1 MEANSRMREITGNL
15 RRDMKDLLGESA
27 HIVTGFFKRGVC
39 TVRAVA
45 DKWRTFTQ
53 DISAAVD
60 ELMKPPFLEGGPD
73 APLPTIEEGAE
84 PIVTVT
90 GSIDRNFPIGKQMP
104 LSQANV
110 YVAEMDAAYREEE
123 LPAQPVK
130 LRIDYIRDG
139 RTDCYCL
146 PLHIGAGG
154 SLLEQMERHLET
166 YRADPNRVSALF
178 QQAPE
183 AYRLQLEEEFT
194 PFVRESLEDLSQG
207 TLQYFQRHCDI
218 SELEQQLQGQAA
230 VLPESQRAPF
240 EDKAAKTVFS
250 LRRAA
255 NGAVPQEEHTDQTEQ
270 RAAHPVPASREAVP
284 GEMTQPPQQAEGGE
298 SPQRSVKVKIRRLKQ
313 KQARR
318 PQRPKVHLTP
328 ER

>member
-1 MEANSRMREITGNL
+1 M
-15 RRDMKDLLGESA
+15 
-27 HIVTGFFKRGVC
+27 C

-73 APLPTIEEGAE
+73 APLSTMEEGAE

-90 GSIDRNFPIGKQMP
+90 GIIDRNFPIGKQMP
-104 LSQANV
+104 LSLANV

-130 LRIDYIRDG
+130 VRIDYIRDG

>member
-1 MEANSRMREITGNL
+1 MENNSRMKEITGNL
-15 RRDMKDLLGESA
+15 KRDMRDLVDESA
-27 HIVTGFFKRGVC
+27 HVVTGFFKRGVC

-45 DKWRTFTQ
+45 DKWRAFTQ

-73 APLPTIEEGAE
+73 APLPAMEEGAE
-84 PIVTVT
+84 PLVTVT

-104 LSQANV
+104 LSQANA

-130 LRIDYIRDG
+130 VRIDYIRDG

-146 PLHIGAGG
+146 PLHIGVGG
-154 SLLEQMERHLET
+154 SLLEQMEAHLET
-166 YRADPNRVSALF
+166 YRADPGRVAALF
-178 QQAPE
+178 QQTPE
-183 AYRLQLEEEFT
+183 EYRQELEAEFT
-194 PFVRESLEDLSQG
+194 PFVRESLEDLSHG
-207 TLQYFQRHCDI
+207 TLQYFKRHCDI

-230 VLPESQRAPF
+230 VLPEGQRASF
-240 EDKAAKTVFS
+240 EEKAAKTVFS

-255 NGAVPQEEHTDQTEQ
+255 NGAAPQEERPAQAEQ
-270 RAAHPVPASREAVP
+270 RAAPPVPASREVSP
-284 GEMTQPPQQAEGGE
+284 GGATQALRQAEGGE
-298 SPQRSVKVKIRRLKQ
+298 NPRQSVKVKIHRLKQ
-313 KQARR
+313 EQARR
-318 PQRPKVHLTP
+318 PKRPKIRLTP